1 MTLPS
6 RAAAV
11 IVVAALAAAHGDL
24 LAHFAGSPALEPNQG
39 SRPAIAGVGGPIGST
54 VAEVPA
60 TPWVG
65 APGQVRTTAE
75 IMAVAQRKLASAV
88 EAATMADL
96 LPLDLTVGAPNVTLL
111 SHGPNPEP
119 DTNAV
124 PPDPSGDIGPSQY
137 LLAVNGRIRSYA
149 KATGAADGEI
159 DVTTDQFFQTVRDG
173 AATAKPRV
181 RYDRKAGRWIV
192 TMITRALPNRFLVAV
207 SDTATVTQAAS
218 TWRFFQWTNT
228 RTAGGLG
235 AGASCL
241 GDDPTLGFDDL
252 AYYIGVNQRCGAA
265 PATANFDSTSVLV
278 VRRNS
283 LLSNNTLVVSQLDA
297 FVATPGGGGIFA
309 PQGVVNFDANPTYG
323 YVIGVDNVE
332 KGRLVLR
339 RISNAGASPMPSS
352 DFVITQEIDPT
363 GDPIPV
369 PRQGGTVPLD
379 GLDDRLSQAV
389 IRNGRLWTSHHFAV
403 NSLGEVGPGLAR
415 NGIRWYE
422 LANLTTTLP
431 SLVQS
436 GTVWDSAGS
445 SPAHYWLGALMLNGQ
460 GHVALGMSAAGALRR
475 VNAAV
480 TGRLA
485 GDPAETMQAPELY
498 TNTISTYNLQDPP
511 ATVQAWGGS
520 SSTSID
526 PDDDMTMWTLQQ
538 FVDAAD
544 SYGLRLVRIQA
555 PAPAVI
561 TSLSPNMLANG
572 LIGATV
578 TVDALGTGGT
588 GFFDPGAGFA
598 RRIAAAFSGLGVTV
612 TDVSVV
618 TPTRLRLTV
627 NTTGALPGARTLT
640 VTNPD
645 GQTRQLTS
653 ALTIVSSGSL
663 NLPPVANNDGG
674 STRFG
679 TLLNVPAPGVLA
691 NDVDPE
697 SQPLTAQ
704 LVTTTASGALT
715 LSANGALIY
724 VPNPGFSGTD
734 TFTYRAFDGTHQ
746 SNVATVTIAVGVNAA
761 PVFGATPG
769 NVTLYQAGTPISSG
783 PLPFSVVDPDGN
795 PLVVTATSSN
805 TAVVPAAG
813 VILGGAGSN
822 RTVTV
827 ITPGGVVGSSTIT
840 LTASDG
846 TLTAVASFT
855 VTVLASTVPGAPQN
869 FMATVSRNTVV
880 FTWQPPAS
888 PSGEPVQTYV
898 LDVGVTPGVTLFSLP
913 VGNVLSFSATAP
925 DAVYYVRL
933 RAVTPA
939 GSGPQTS
946 DALVQLGQTA
956 VPFPPLALL
965 ATVQGSGVTLQWT
978 ENPLGPVVG
987 SYQLQAGTATGL
999 VDIGVIPLP
1008 ASARSLAVNA
1018 PTGTYFVRLVAV
1030 NAAGSS
1036 PPSNE
1041 AILMPGPGACTP
1053 PAAPTGLVASSS
1065 GGVISVAWSPA
1076 AAGAIPLNYV
1086 VEAGTVSGAANL
1098 GTFALPASAT
1108 TIGGPVPAGPYF
1120 IRVRAA
1126 NACGASGPSAEVSA
1140 TVQ

>member
-1 MTLPS
+1 MIFPS

-24 LAHFAGSPALEPNQG
+24 LAHFAGSPAVEQNQG
-39 SRPAIAGVGGPIGST
+39 SGPAIAGVDGPIGST

-75 IMAVAQRKLASAV
+75 IMAGARRKTAPA
-88 EAATMADL
+88 AATLADL

-124 PPDPSGDIGPSQY
+124 PPDPSGDIGPSQD

-159 DVTTDQFFQTVRDG
+159 DVTTDLFFQTVRDG

-265 PATANFDSTSVLV
+265 LATANFDSTSVLV

-283 LLSNNTLVVSQLDA
+283 LLNSNTLVVSQLDE
-297 FVATPGGGGIFA
+297 FVATPGGGGIYA

-352 DFVITQEIDPT
+352 DLVITQEIDPT

-369 PRQGGTVPLD
+369 PHQGGTVPLD

-422 LANLTTTLP
+422 LADLTTTLP

-436 GTVWDSAGS
+436 GTVWDPAGS

-460 GHVALGMSAAGALRR
+460 GHVALGMSAAGPLRR

-485 GDPAETMQAPELY
+485 GDAAETMQAPELY

-511 ATVQAWGGS
+511 ATVQAWGAA
-520 SSTSID
+520 SSTSVD

-544 SYGLRLVRIQA
+544 SYGLRLVRLQA

-561 TSLSPNMLANG
+561 TSLSPNTLANG

-578 TVDALGTGGT
+578 TVNALADWRHRLLRSRSRVRRGGS
-588 GFFDPGAGFA
+588 P
-598 RRIAAAFSGLGVTV
+598 RRSPALGVTV
-612 TDVSVV
+612 TDVDRASRRRRSA
-618 TPTRLRLTV
+618 PHRQHGR
-627 NTTGALPGARTLT
+627 GAARRAHADGDQSRRPGRG
-640 VTNPD
+640 NWP
-645 GQTRQLTS
+645 RRSPSS
-653 ALTIVSSGSL
+653 APAASTCRRWR
-663 NLPPVANNDGG
+663 
-674 STRFG
+674 STRGAASPFG

-691 NDVDPE
+691 NDSRSREPAADRAAGDHHRQRRAHPE
-697 SQPLTAQ
+697 RERLA
-704 LVTTTASGALT
+704 ASTCPTG
-715 LSANGALIY
+715 
-724 VPNPGFSGTD
+724 GFSGTD
-734 TFTYRAFDGTHQ
+734 TFTYRAFDGITPEQCRH
-746 SNVATVTIAVGVNAA
+746 GVDLRSASTPP

-769 NVTLYQAGTPISSG
+769 NRHALPGGHRDVVGAVAVLASSIPTATPLAVS
-783 PLPFSVVDPDGN
+783 
-795 PLVVTATSSN
+795 ATSSN

-813 VILGGAGSN
+813 VDPRRRGL
-822 RTVTV
+822 
-827 ITPGGVVGSSTIT
+827 
-840 LTASDG
+840 
-846 TLTAVASFT
+846 
-855 VTVLASTVPGAPQN
+855 
-869 FMATVSRNTVV
+869 
-880 FTWQPPAS
+880 
-888 PSGEPVQTYV
+888 EPHHH
-898 LDVGVTPGVTLFSLP
+898 
-913 VGNVLSFSATAP
+913 
-925 DAVYYVRL
+925 RL
-933 RAVTPA
+933 HPRR
-939 GSGPQTS
+939 
-946 DALVQLGQTA
+946 L
-956 VPFPPLALL
+956 
-965 ATVQGSGVTLQWT
+965 
-978 ENPLGPVVG
+978 
-987 SYQLQAGTATGL
+987 
-999 VDIGVIPLP
+999 
-1008 ASARSLAVNA
+1008 SARQS
-1018 PTGTYFVRLVAV
+1018 RR
-1030 NAAGSS
+1030 S
-1036 PPSNE
+1036 
-1041 AILMPGPGACTP
+1041 
-1053 PAAPTGLVASSS
+1053 
-1065 GGVISVAWSPA
+1065 
-1076 AAGAIPLNYV
+1076 
-1086 VEAGTVSGAANL
+1086 
-1098 GTFALPASAT
+1098 
-1108 TIGGPVPAGPYF
+1108 
-1120 IRVRAA
+1120 R
-1126 NACGASGPSAEVSA
+1126 
-1140 TVQ
+1140 